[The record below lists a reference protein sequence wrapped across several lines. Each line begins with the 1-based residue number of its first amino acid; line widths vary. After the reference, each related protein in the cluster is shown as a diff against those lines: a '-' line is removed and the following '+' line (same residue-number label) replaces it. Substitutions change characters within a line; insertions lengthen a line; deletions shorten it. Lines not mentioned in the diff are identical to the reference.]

1 MTAVDPFLDLVR
13 ALHQHRV
20 RFVLIGVSG
29 VNYYA
34 SRGSLLFTTED
45 HDLFLPLDT
54 PNTLGAWRAAE
65 SRGLELSA
73 GVEPLD
79 VPHDETVARAVV
91 DRRALVTASNETG
104 LTVYFALVM
113 AGFDFETVWQERRT
127 FVAGG
132 TQLHVARLAHIIKS
146 KATAGRQKDRLFLAA
161 HAEGLEALL
170 KRDTET
176 DAE

>member
-1 MTAVDPFLDLVR
+1 MTAADPFLDLVR
-13 ALHQHRV
+13 ALHHHRV

-34 SRGSLLFTTED
+34 SRGSLLFTTAD

-73 GVEPLD
+73 GVEP
-79 VPHDETVARAVV
+79 HDETVVRAVV

-104 LTVYFALVM
+104 LTVDFALVM

-127 FVAGG
+127 FVADG
-132 TQLHVARLAHIIKS
+132 TQLPVARLAHIIKS
-146 KATAGRQKDRLFLAA
+146 KATAGRQKDRLFLATY
-161 HAEGLEALL
+161 AEGLEALL

-176 DAE
+176 AAE

>member
-1 MTAVDPFLDLVR
+1 VTAADPFLDLVR
-13 ALHQHRV
+13 ALHHHRV

-34 SRGSLLFTTED
+34 SRGSLLFTTAD

-54 PNTLGAWRAAE
+54 PNTLGACHAAE

-91 DRRALVTASNETG
+91 DRRALV
-104 LTVYFALVM
+104 M

-127 FVAGG
+127 FVADG
-132 TQLHVARLAHIIKS
+132 TQLPVARLAHIINS
-146 KATAGRQKDRLFLAA
+146 KATAGRQKHRLFLATY
-161 HAEGLEALL
+161 AEGLEALL

-176 DAE
+176 AAE